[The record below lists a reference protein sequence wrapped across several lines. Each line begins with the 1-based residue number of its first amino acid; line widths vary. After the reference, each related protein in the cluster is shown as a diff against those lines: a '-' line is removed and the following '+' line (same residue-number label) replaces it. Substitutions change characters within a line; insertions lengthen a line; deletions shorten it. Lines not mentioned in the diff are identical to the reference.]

1 MFWGA
6 TSLWLKVRNGKEK
19 VWNDCHGH
27 GQKGER
33 KVIIPTNVVG
43 QETVLTK
50 FCLGFVFTLKSL
62 LYFNFLFKR
71 GFDFSWKKNAKYKSK
86 RFMYVFIEIMVLVH
100 KLSQLTSVIWK
111 VQVANSDPN
120 TNTIIYW
127 YRHWQ
132 GWQEKCRTVLPN
144 SPASFW

>member
-1 MFWGA
+1 M
-6 TSLWLKVRNGKEK
+6 
-19 VWNDCHGH
+19 
-27 GQKGER
+27 
-33 KVIIPTNVVG
+33 
-43 QETVLTK
+43 LTK

-71 GFDFSWKKNAKYKSK
+71 GFDFSWKKVAKYKSK

-120 TNTIIYW
+120 TNTIIY
-127 YRHWQ
+127 
-132 GWQEKCRTVLPN
+132 
-144 SPASFW
+144 